1 MQNFICNQFL
11 SVLVN
16 NRLAFLIRFPASL
29 LLLILSGRANQ
40 LGIPRACLVCCAVAL
55 RVNPSLIA
63 SPLCTRVLD
72 ALGCL
77 VFMPLLSLDFLEI
90 PLPFWVN
97 LTSPFLL
104 ALDVPM
110 WVMDSCPC
118 FTFQPYAHY
127 TQLRQHSSHGT
138 FILFISSKIP
148 SSSCFSPLKV
158 VLL

>member
-1 MQNFICNQFL
+1 VQDFICNQFL

-40 LGIPRACLVCCAVAL
+40 LGIPRACLVCFAVAL

-104 ALDVPM
+104 ALDAPVWGMSLLYLPTI
-110 WVMDSCPC
+110 C
-118 FTFQPYAHY
+118 TLH
-127 TQLRQHSSHGT
+127 TKLRCVSTHHMEHLSY
-138 FILFISSKIP
+138 LFLVK
-148 SSSCFSPLKV
+148 FLLVFYQLKV